1 MHSQRYIDAQNG
13 VISRDIFVEKDVY
26 DAELE
31 RIFARAWLFVGHESQ
46 VPNPGDFITSR
57 MGEES
62 VILARDHDRKLHV
75 MLNSCRHRGMKV
87 CRYESGNTELF
98 QCPYHAWAYGLDG
111 ELRGVPHDKLIYD
124 GGLDRSAWSLIPVA
138 QMSVYKGTVWA
149 TWDPGSAGF

>member
-1 MHSQRYIDAQNG
+1 MQSHRYIDAQNG

-75 MLNSCRHRGMKV
+75 MLNSVGIEV
-87 CRYESGNTELF
+87 
-98 QCPYHAWAYGLDG
+98 
-111 ELRGVPHDKLIYD
+111 
-124 GGLDRSAWSLIPVA
+124 
-138 QMSVYKGTVWA
+138 
-149 TWDPGSAGF
+149 